1 MDFIQSL
8 ENELEQLRAGD
19 RMRKLR
25 TITPDG
31 KYAWFEERRLLNL
44 SGNDYLGLA
53 AENAGC
59 KDFIPSFSDGNCAM
73 TASSSRLLTGSSPA
87 HGELEA
93 LLEEL
98 YGRPALSFNS
108 GYHANTG
115 ILPAL
120 ANRGDLILCDK
131 LNHASIIDGVRL
143 SDADFKRYPHLDM
156 EQLEKSLEKYS
167 SAYNNIFIITES
179 VFSMDGDVVDLEA
192 LVNLKKHIKRS

>member
-1 MDFIQSL
+1 MDFLKSL
-8 ENELEQLRAGD
+8 ENEIEQLRAGD

-25 TITPDG
+25 SITPDG
-31 KYAWFEERRLLNL
+31 KYAWFEDKRLLNL

-53 AENAGC
+53 ANNTDCSSFMAEFTEN
-59 KDFIPSFSDGNCAM
+59 SCAM
-73 TASSSRLLTGSSPA
+73 TASSSRLLTGTTPA
-87 HGELEA
+87 HAELEA

-120 ANRGDLILCDK
+120 AKRGDLILCDK

-156 EQLEKSLEKYS
+156 DQLEKMLEKYR
-167 SAYNNIFIITES
+167 SAYNNIFIIII
-179 VFSMDGDVVDLEA
+179 L
-192 LVNLKKHIKRS
+192 